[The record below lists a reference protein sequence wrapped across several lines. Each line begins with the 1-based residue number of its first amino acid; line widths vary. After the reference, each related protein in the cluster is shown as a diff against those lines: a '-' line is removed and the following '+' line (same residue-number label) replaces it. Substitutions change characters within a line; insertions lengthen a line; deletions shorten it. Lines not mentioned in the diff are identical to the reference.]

1 MTSPSLCVVVS
12 VNIYYIYIDPALT
25 NYDIIIMSG
34 ILLRICLHKLSAHPV
49 FINNDTA
56 AI

>member
-12 VNIYYIYIDPALT
+12 VNIYYYVYIDPALT

-34 ILLRICLHKLSAHPV
+34 ILLRICLHKTECTSCIH
-49 FINNDTA
+49 
-56 AI
+56 

>member
-12 VNIYYIYIDPALT
+12 VNIYYVYIDPALT

-34 ILLRICLHKLSAHPV
+34 ILLRICLHKTECTSCIH
-49 FINNDTA
+49 
-56 AI
+56 